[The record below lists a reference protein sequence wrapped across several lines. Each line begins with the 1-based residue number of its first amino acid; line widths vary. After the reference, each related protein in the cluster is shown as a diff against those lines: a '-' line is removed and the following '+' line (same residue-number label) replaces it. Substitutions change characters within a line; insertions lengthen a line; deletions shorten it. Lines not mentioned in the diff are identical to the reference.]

1 MIRVGSL
8 LVSNPP
14 LLKHSWH
21 WACSSEDLDQ
31 LRETKFFAV
40 MYGLFVNVRSEIKAN
55 SERRIEKFYT

>member
-14 LLKHSWH
+14 LLKHFWH

-31 LRETKFFAV
+31 LRETKFLAL
-40 MYGLFVNVRSEIKAN
+40 MYGLFVNVRSEIKAKA
-55 SERRIEKFYT
+55 ERRIEKFYA